1 MNGGYIRRG
10 KVLLLIVLVFGTFGV
25 EKAHGANPVL
35 ADVRCVVVGMHMS
48 TLNVPQQRD
57 AGTVLSIY
65 YLGRLDGRSVPA
77 DIDQLIEKEAGKMTP
92 EDLRTEAVRCGKALS
107 DKGQEIAR
115 ITAALAA
122 KSETSTITK

>member
-1 MNGGYIRRG
+1 MIMA
-10 KVLLLIVLVFGTFGV
+10 LVFGTYGA
-25 EKAHGANPVL
+25 EKAHGANPML

-48 TLNVPQQRD
+48 TLHVPQQRD
-57 AGTVLSIY
+57 AGTVLAIY
-65 YLGRLDGRSVPA
+65 YLGRLDGRSVRA
-77 DIDQLIEKEAGKMTP
+77 DIDQLIENEAGKMTP
-92 EDLRTEAVRCGKALS
+92 ENLRTEAVRCGKALS